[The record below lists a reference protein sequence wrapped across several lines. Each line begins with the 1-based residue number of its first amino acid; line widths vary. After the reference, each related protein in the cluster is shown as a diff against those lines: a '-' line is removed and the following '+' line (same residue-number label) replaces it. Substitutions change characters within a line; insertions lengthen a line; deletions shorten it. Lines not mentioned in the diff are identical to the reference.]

1 MNEETRTRVASYAL
15 CLDADGR
22 ILLCRLGPGEYGTG
36 HWTLPGGGLDFGEA
50 PAPGA
55 LRELEEEAGLTGDI
69 IDIADV
75 DSQVYGPRG
84 GRPGEMHA
92 IRVIYRVQVTG
103 GSLRDEVDGSTDTC
117 AWFPLDQAR
126 TLPLVDLAEH
136 GIALAER
143 ALASDVGGAAPQ
155 PVAPQP
161 VASQPI
167 PG

>member
-1 MNEETRTRVASYAL
+1 MNDQSRTRIASYAL
-15 CLDADGR
+15 CLDAERR
-22 ILLCRLGPGEYGTG
+22 ILLCRIGPGEHETG
-36 HWTLPGGGLDFGEA
+36 FWTLPGGGLDFGEA

-69 IDIADV
+69 VEIADV

-92 IRVIYRVQVTG
+92 IRVIYRVQITG

-117 AWFPLDQAR
+117 TWFPLVQAR

-136 GIALAER
+136 GIRLAENALA
-143 ALASDVGGAAPQ
+143 AAP
-155 PVAPQP
+155 PV
-161 VASQPI
+161 
-167 PG
+167 GH